1 MIKVAVLVSGGGTN
15 LQAIIDR
22 VKDKTITNAEISV
35 VISNNPGAFA
45 LKRAEDAGIKNI
57 CISPKDFDSRDL
69 FNKALIAVLDKEK
82 VEFPLTV
89 RVIHSGDRFLPYGM
103 KGTKLVSDYLTDKKI
118 SLWTKQS
125 QMVIT
130 DNKDDIVWLVGHRID
145 HRFRITSSTSLVL
158 KMELQ

>member
-1 MIKVAVLVSGGGTN
+1 
-15 LQAIIDR
+15 
-22 VKDKTITNAEISV
+22 
-35 VISNNPGAFA
+35 
-45 LKRAEDAGIKNI
+45 
-57 CISPKDFDSRDL
+57 
-69 FNKALIAVLDKEK
+69 
-82 VEFPLTV
+82 
-89 RVIHSGDRFLPYGM
+89 M